1 MPKTRIPIRDF
12 LSNLPLFR
20 DVKAEGIDRLALRA
34 SEVDARRDTLVCR
47 RGGCCNGL
55 HAVVVG
61 QVKLSVETGRGD
73 EKVIELAGPGMS
85 FGEASMF
92 LGKPHIVSATTLT
105 DSKLLHVEKEAVMD
119 EVHRDPKF
127 AQRVIEVLSENLHQR
142 IMDLESFTLHSGTER
157 VADYLL
163 NNELCG
169 KLNGSMRFTLPV
181 KKGIIASRLN
191 LTHEHFSRI
200 LHALMNE
207 QLITVD
213 GRDVRVL
220 DAGRLRA
227 YCVK

>member
-12 LSNLPLFR
+12 LANLPLFR
-20 DVKAEGIDRLALRA
+20 EMDPAVIERLALRA
-34 SEVDARRDTLVCR
+34 TEVDARRDTLVCR
-47 RGGCCNGL
+47 RGGCCTGV

-92 LGKPHIVSATTLT
+92 LGRPHIVSATTLT
-105 DSKLLHVEKEAVMD
+105 DCKLLHVEKEAVMD
-119 EVHRDPKF
+119 EVRRYPKF
-127 AQRVIEVLSENLHQR
+127 AQRMIESLSEHLHKR

-163 NNELCG
+163 NNESCG
-169 KLNGSMRFTLPV
+169 KLNGAMRFTLPV

-200 LHALMNE
+200 LHELVDE
-207 QLITVD
+207 QLIMVE

-220 DAGRLRA
+220 DPGRLRA
-227 YCVK
+227 YCTK